1 MNYDICVF
9 GGCSIDAFYY
19 IGEDGKYRDKP
30 DTLVPGGKGSNQA
43 VAASR
48 AGANV
53 TMITRLGKDAIGQN
67 ILDNLIY
74 NGVHTNNV
82 ELVPGIVN
90 DCVEIYINPSAKDY
104 NKVRK
109 NGAVKSFTPDMVTK
123 YKNVLLHSKMVVAQ
137 MKVPKEV
144 SVELINFCYSHKIPI
159 IITPCRPEKLLIG
172 DPGNAKLIDKISIIT
187 CNKKECQTI
196 FGKDDVEECVRMYP
210 NKLIVTLGDD
220 GLIYSN
226 GERIIQLPPPRGDKV
241 EDTTGAG
248 DTFTGN
254 LAAFLV
260 KGEKLEDAIYKA
272 QFASAMKI
280 RIRSAQEGMPYKDEL
295 DSYINNYLCKNK
307 ECLEEFNVA
316 YKALKDAA
324 KEIIKSK
331 TFTIKPREHDG
342 FFTESD
348 FISERII
355 INKIKDEF
363 PNDNWITEG
372 LHPNNQIEG
381 RTWVVDPID
390 GTAHYMKNSIFWGI
404 QLAFIENGETQ
415 FAMIYIPKLDEFY
428 YAIKDRGAYLNHV
441 KINLKDCPFNES
453 IIEFCGTIHKKI
465 VNKQRLFNKLAFR
478 DIKPANFM
486 YLNACSFGFANL
498 LSSRTNVMV
507 LSTERLWDVLPGTFI
522 ITEAGINRYNYNNLV
537 IFSNSK
543 EFDEIISKDE

>member
-19 IGEDGKYRDKP
+19 AGDDGKYKDKP

-43 VAASR
+43 VAAAR

-53 TMITRLGKDAIGQN
+53 TIITKLGKDNIGQN

-82 ELVPGIVN
+82 ELIPALVN
-90 DCVEIYINPSAKDY
+90 DYAEIYINSSDKD
-104 NKVRK
+104 NTIVRK
-109 NGAVKSFTPDMVTK
+109 NGAVKSFTPDMVNK
-123 YKNVLLHSKMVVAQ
+123 YKNVLLHSKMVLAQ

-159 IITPCRPEKLLIG
+159 IITPCRPEKLSIG
-172 DPGNAKLIDKISIIT
+172 DPGNARLIDKISIIT

-196 FGKDDVEECVRMYP
+196 FGKEDVEECVKMYP

-226 GERIIQLPPPRGDKV
+226 GERVIQLPPPRGDKV

-254 LAAFLV
+254 LAALLV

-307 ECLEEFNVA
+307 DCTEEFNVA
-316 YKALKDAA
+316 YKAIKDAA
-324 KEIIKSK
+324 KEILRFKA
-331 TFTIKPREHDG
+331 FTIRDRSDSKFSTD
-342 FFTESD
+342 SD

-355 INKIKDEF
+355 MNKIKEEF
-363 PNDNWITEG
+363 PNDVWITEG
-372 LHPNNQIEG
+372 LHPDNQIQG

-441 KINLKDCPFNES
+441 RITASNFTFNQS
-453 IIEFCGTIHKKI
+453 IIEFCGSMYKKI
-465 VNKQRLFNKLAFR
+465 ENKQKLFNKLAFR
-478 DIKPANFM
+478 EIKPANFM
-486 YLNACSFGFANL
+486 YLNASSFAFANI
-498 LSSRTNVMV
+498 LSNRTNVMV
-507 LSTERLWDVLPGTFI
+507 LSTDRLWDILPGTFI
-522 ITEAGINRYNYNNLV
+522 TNEAGINRYSYDDLV

-543 EFDEIISKDE
+543 EFDEIIKE